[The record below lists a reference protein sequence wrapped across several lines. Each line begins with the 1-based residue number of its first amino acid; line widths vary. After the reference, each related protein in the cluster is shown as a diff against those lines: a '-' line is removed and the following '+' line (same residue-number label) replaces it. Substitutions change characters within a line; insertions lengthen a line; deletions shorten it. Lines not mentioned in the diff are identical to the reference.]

1 MKNNQTS
8 TSLSKF
14 LATAGIAARRKATTL
29 IKDGVVTVNNKII
42 TEPGYKLTANDIV
55 RYRNKIVKP
64 EEKTYILLNKP
75 KNYIT
80 TAQDE
85 RNRKTVIDLITL
97 KTKTRLY
104 PVGRLDRN
112 TTGLLLITN
121 DGILAQKLAH
131 PRRKITKSYRV
142 TLSRPLESH
151 DFEKLK
157 TGFRLADGFIKPDR
171 LYTVSGTKK
180 HQVIIELHSGKNR
193 IIRRIFAK
201 LDYTIKQLDRFKY
214 ADLTKKNLPIG
225 KWRLLTKK
233 EIENLKTS

>member
-1 MKNNQTS
+1 MKNNPTS

-14 LATAGIAARRKATTL
+14 LATAGIAARRKATIL
-29 IKDGVVTVNNKII
+29 IKDGAVTVNNKII
-42 TEPGYKLTANDIV
+42 TEPGYKLSDNDIV

-64 EEKTYILLNKP
+64 EDKTYILLNKP

-131 PRRKITKSYRV
+131 PRHKITKSYRV
-142 TLSRPLESH
+142 TLSRPLETH

-157 TGFRLADGFIKPDR
+157 NGLRLADGFIKPDR

-214 ADLTKKNLPIG
+214 ANLTKKNLPIG